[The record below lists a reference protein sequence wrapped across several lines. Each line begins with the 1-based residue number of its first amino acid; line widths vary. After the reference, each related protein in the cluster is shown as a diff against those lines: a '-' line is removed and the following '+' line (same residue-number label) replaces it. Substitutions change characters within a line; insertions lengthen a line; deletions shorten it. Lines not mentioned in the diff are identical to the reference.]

1 MTSPLT
7 VIGVEGLP
15 EIGPGDDLAALI
27 TGAIDLRAGDVV
39 VVAQKIIS
47 KAETALVTLPDTPPG
62 VDPRRIVARAQAAE
76 IVADAPWALI
86 VRTKH
91 GLVCANAGVDGSN
104 VAEGMVSLLPDDPDE
119 SARRLRTGLREL
131 TGADV
136 AVLVSDTF
144 GRPWRLGQTDVAI
157 GVAGL
162 SPLRDERGATDRNGR
177 TLDVTEAAVAD
188 ELAGAADLVRTKAA
202 GVPVVVIR
210 GLEWT
215 PDPAAAATQLV
226 REPST
231 DLFARGRG
239 MLAEAL
245 DDDAWPAAW
254 ASGVDEE
261 ELAAARRVAPDLT
274 VDTPGPPTTFRSADP
289 LAAGLAA
296 GVLADFGLRVRWR
309 RDDEGVILE
318 SGRPAVPG

>member
-1 MTSPLT
+1 MTGPLM
-7 VIGVEGLP
+7 VIPVEGLP
-15 EIGPGDDLAALI
+15 EIHSGDDLAALI

-39 VVAQKIIS
+39 VVAQKVVS
-47 KAETALVTLPDTPPG
+47 KAEGALVGVPDAPPG
-62 VDPRRIVARAQAAE
+62 TDPRRVVARSQAVE
-76 IVADAPWALI
+76 IVAEAPWALI

-104 VAEGMVSLLPDDPDE
+104 VAEGMLSLLPDDPDD
-119 SARRLRTGLREL
+119 SARRLRVALHER

-136 AVLVSDTF
+136 AVVVSDTF

-162 SPLRDERGATDRNGR
+162 APLRDERGAGDRNGR

-210 GLEWT
+210 GFAWQPT
-215 PDPAAAATQLV
+215 PEAAASQLV
-226 REPST
+226 REPSI
-231 DLFARGRG
+231 DLFSRGPG
-239 MLAEAL
+239 MLAAAL
-245 DDDAWPAAW
+245 HDAAWPSAW
-254 ASGVDEE
+254 SAGVGDE
-261 ELAAARRVAPDLT
+261 ELAAARRVADLT
-274 VDTPGPPTTFRSADP
+274 VADSGPPAVLHCADA

-296 GVLADFGLRVRWR
+296 AVLADCGLRVRWR
-309 RDDEGVILE
+309 REGEVVVVE
-318 SGRPAVPG
+318 SGRAVAG

>member
-1 MTSPLT
+1 MTTPVT
-7 VIGVEGLP
+7 IIPVEGLP

-27 TGAIDLRAGDVV
+27 AGAIDLLAGDVV
-39 VVAQKIIS
+39 VVAQKVVS
-47 KAETALVTLPDTPPG
+47 KAENALVALPDTPAG
-62 VDPRRIVARAQAAE
+62 VDPRRVVARAQAAE

-104 VAEGMVSLLPDDPDE
+104 VAEGMLSLLPDDPDD
-119 SARRLRTGLREL
+119 SARRLRIGLREL

-136 AVLVSDTF
+136 AVVVSDTF

-177 TLDVTEAAVAD
+177 TLDVTESAVAD

-210 GLEWT
+210 GWEWT
-215 PDPAAAATQLV
+215 QNSEAAAAQLV

-239 MLAEAL
+239 MLAAAL
-245 DDDAWPAAW
+245 AEDAWPSTWSAGA
-254 ASGVDEE
+254 GEE
-261 ELAAARRVAPDLT
+261 EVAAARRVAPDLT
-274 VDTPGPPTTFRSADP
+274 VETPGPPTALRIADP
-289 LAAGLAA
+289 LTAGLAA
-296 GVLADFGLRVRWR
+296 AVLADLGLRVRWR
-309 RDDEGVILE
+309 RDAGGVVLE
-318 SGRPAVPG
+318 SGRTAVPG